1 MAENTR
7 LPTQPRD
14 PFDRFDEAISDPR
27 LYEADQSRYEQL
39 RYEPQPQYEEQ
50 PQYEQPQ
57 YEQPFAL
64 SYERTDVLPED
75 LPAHEQVP
83 LFLSNYEEE
92 SHQQLSEYAF
102 ASGDRRFG
110 SGGLKKA
117 RAGRIVTGVAV
128 VSAIAAV
135 LALFSI
141 DSTRAVIFNAS
152 LGGGGSSPPP
162 AQLAAAVPEPAQPQ
176 RIAAPPLAAEPTGA
190 EVTAARRSP
199 PNALASA
206 SPSRDEIAAAYQS
219 ALKGKVAVPE
229 PVAREAA
236 REVEVAAVT
245 PAATVVAVAPA
256 VREPVP
262 VTREAAPVRRID
274 PDELAVLLKRAKSL
288 LAIGDIT
295 SARLLLERAADA
307 QEAEAA
313 LMLAGTYDPQV
324 LGSQDLRS
332 VTPDPVAAKDPSYRG
347 RRHPHPQVA
356 ALPNDPQIAPAGIL
370 PCQPNDHRHD
380 LLVQTAPVT
389 PLPGVG
395 PPPGDQL
402 PMPPQQR
409 PWGHEQRSRPRPSW
423 QHPAERSQQ
432 RPVSLRQPR
441 TSDLTLQHP

>member
-1 MAENTR
+1 MRSVVGNITMAENNR
-7 LPTQPRD
+7 PAQSRD

-27 LYEADQSRYEQL
+27 LYEADQARYEQLRAQL

-64 SYERTDVLPED
+64 SFERTDVLPEE
-75 LPAHEQVP
+75 PPHEQVP

-152 LGGGGSSPPP
+152 LGGGGGGSAPPP

-176 RIAAPPLAAEPTGA
+176 RSIAAPPLAAEPTGA
-190 EVTAARRSP
+190 EVAAARRTP
-199 PNALASA
+199 PNAVASA

-219 ALKGKVAVPE
+219 AIKGNKVAAPE
-229 PVAREAA
+229 PVAQEAP
-236 REVEVAAVT
+236 REVAALAPT
-245 PAATVVAVAPA
+245 APVVAVAPA
-256 VREPVP
+256 VREPIP
-262 VTREAAPVRRID
+262 VTREAAPARRID
-274 PDELAVLLKRAKSL
+274 PDELTALLKRAKSL

-324 LGSQDLRS
+324 LGTQDLRS
-332 VTPDPVAAKDPSYRG
+332 VTPDEAAARVWYQKAAQLGSADAK
-347 RRHPHPQVA
+347 RR
-356 ALPNDPQIAPAGIL
+356 LG
-370 PCQPNDHRHD
+370 
-380 LLVQTAPVT
+380 
-389 PLPGVG
+389 
-395 PPPGDQL
+395 QL
-402 PMPPQQR
+402 N
-409 PWGHEQRSRPRPSW
+409 
-423 QHPAERSQQ
+423 
-432 RPVSLRQPR
+432 
-441 TSDLTLQHP
+441 

>member
-1 MAENTR
+1 MAENTK
-7 LPTQPRD
+7 PVQARD

-27 LYEADQSRYEQL
+27 LYEADQSRYQQLREQL
-39 RYEPQPQYEEQ
+39 RYEPQAQYEQ
-50 PQYEQPQ
+50 PQYEPHQ

-64 SYERTDVLPED
+64 SVERTEELPQ
-75 LPAHEQVP
+75 HEPVP
-83 LFLSNYEEE
+83 LFLANYEEE

-102 ASGDRRFG
+102 GGNRRFG

-152 LGGGGSSPPP
+152 LGGGGGGSPPA
-162 AQLAAAVPEPAQPQ
+162 AQLAAAMPEPAQPQ

-190 EVTAARRSP
+190 EVVAARRTP
-199 PNALASA
+199 PSALASA
-206 SPSRDEIAAAYQS
+206 SPTRDEIAAAYQS

-236 REVEVAAVT
+236 REVAAVA
-245 PAATVVAVAPA
+245 PAAPVIAVAPA

-262 VTREAAPVRRID
+262 VTREAAPAPRRID
-274 PDELAVLLKRAKSL
+274 PDELAALLKRAKGL

-332 VTPDPVAAKDPSYRG
+332 VAPDAAAARVWYQKAAQLGSADAK
-347 RRHPHPQVA
+347 RR
-356 ALPNDPQIAPAGIL
+356 LG
-370 PCQPNDHRHD
+370 
-380 LLVQTAPVT
+380 
-389 PLPGVG
+389 
-395 PPPGDQL
+395 QL
-402 PMPPQQR
+402 QN
-409 PWGHEQRSRPRPSW
+409 
-423 QHPAERSQQ
+423 
-432 RPVSLRQPR
+432 
-441 TSDLTLQHP
+441 

>member
-1 MAENTR
+1 MAENNR
-7 LPTQPRD
+7 PAQSRD
-14 PFDRFDEAISDPR
+14 PFDRFDEAISDHR

-39 RYEPQPQYEEQ
+39 RAQLRYEPQ

-57 YEQPFAL
+57 YEEPQYEQARYEQPFAL
-64 SYERTDVLPED
+64 SFERTDVLPEEM
-75 LPAHEQVP
+75 PPHEPVP

-92 SHQQLSEYAF
+92 SHQQLSEYTF

-117 RAGRIVTGVAV
+117 RAGRIVTGVVV

-152 LGGGGSSPPP
+152 LGGGGGSAPPP
-162 AQLAAAVPEPAQPQ
+162 AQLAAAVPESPQPQ

-190 EVTAARRSP
+190 EVAAARRTP

-206 SPSRDEIAAAYQS
+206 SPTRDEIAAAYQS

-236 REVEVAAVT
+236 REVAAVT
-245 PAATVVAVAPA
+245 PAAPVVAVAPA

-262 VTREAAPVRRID
+262 VTREAVPARRID
-274 PDELAVLLKRAKSL
+274 PDELAVLLKRAKRL
-288 LAIGDIT
+288 LSIGDIT

-313 LMLAGTYDPQV
+313 LMLAGTYDPLV

-332 VTPDPVAAKDPSYRG
+332 VTPDPAAARIWYEKASQLGSADAK
-347 RRHPHPQVA
+347 RR
-356 ALPNDPQIAPAGIL
+356 LG
-370 PCQPNDHRHD
+370 
-380 LLVQTAPVT
+380 
-389 PLPGVG
+389 
-395 PPPGDQL
+395 QL
-402 PMPPQQR
+402 QN
-409 PWGHEQRSRPRPSW
+409 
-423 QHPAERSQQ
+423 
-432 RPVSLRQPR
+432 
-441 TSDLTLQHP
+441 

>member
-39 RYEPQPQYEEQ
+39 RYEPQSRYEQQPQYEPQ
-50 PQYEQPQ
+50 PQYEQPR

-64 SYERTDVLPED
+64 SFDRTDVLPEE
-75 LPAHEQVP
+75 LPPHEPVP
-83 LFLSNYEEE
+83 LFLANYEEE

-102 ASGDRRFG
+102 ASGSRRFG

-117 RAGRIVTGVAV
+117 RAGRIVTGVVV

-152 LGGGGSSPPP
+152 LGGGGGSAPPP

-190 EVTAARRSP
+190 EVAAARRTS

-206 SPSRDEIAAAYQS
+206 SPTRDEIAAAYQS
-219 ALKGKVAVPE
+219 ALKGKVVVPE
-229 PVAREAA
+229 PAAREAS
-236 REVEVAAVT
+236 REVAAVT
-245 PAATVVAVAPA
+245 PTAPVVAVAPA

-332 VTPDPVAAKDPSYRG
+332 VTPDAATAQVWYQKAAQLGSADAK
-347 RRHPHPQVA
+347 RR
-356 ALPNDPQIAPAGIL
+356 LG
-370 PCQPNDHRHD
+370 
-380 LLVQTAPVT
+380 
-389 PLPGVG
+389 
-395 PPPGDQL
+395 QL
-402 PMPPQQR
+402 QN
-409 PWGHEQRSRPRPSW
+409 
-423 QHPAERSQQ
+423 
-432 RPVSLRQPR
+432 
-441 TSDLTLQHP
+441 

>member
-27 LYEADQSRYEQL
+27 LYEADQARYQQLREQL
-39 RYEPQPQYEEQ
+39 RYQPQPQYDPQPQFEQ
-50 PQYEQPQ
+50 PPYEQPQ

-64 SYERTDVLPED
+64 SFDRTDALPEEM
-75 LPAHEQVP
+75 PPHEQVP

-92 SHQQLSEYAF
+92 SHQQLSQYAF
-102 ASGDRRFG
+102 AGGDRRFG
-110 SGGLKKA
+110 SGGMKKA
-117 RAGRIVTGVAV
+117 RAGRIVTGVVV

-152 LGGGGSSPPP
+152 LGGGGGGSAPPP
-162 AQLAAAVPEPAQPQ
+162 VQLAAAQPDAPLPQ

-190 EVTAARRSP
+190 EVVAARRTP

-236 REVEVAAVT
+236 REVAPATTAAA
-245 PAATVVAVAPA
+245 PVVALAPA

-274 PDELAVLLKRAKSL
+274 PDELAALLKRAKSL

-295 SARLLLERAADA
+295 SSRLLLERAADA

-332 VTPDPVAAKDPSYRG
+332 VTPDPAAARVWYQKAAQLGSADA
-347 RRHPHPQVA
+347 RRR
-356 ALPNDPQIAPAGIL
+356 LG
-370 PCQPNDHRHD
+370 
-380 LLVQTAPVT
+380 
-389 PLPGVG
+389 
-395 PPPGDQL
+395 QL
-402 PMPPQQR
+402 QN
-409 PWGHEQRSRPRPSW
+409 
-423 QHPAERSQQ
+423 
-432 RPVSLRQPR
+432 
-441 TSDLTLQHP
+441 

>member
-1 MAENTR
+1 MAENTK
-7 LPTQPRD
+7 PVQARD

-27 LYEADQSRYEQL
+27 LYEADQSRYQQLREQL
-39 RYEPQPQYEEQ
+39 RYEPQTQYEQ
-50 PQYEQPQ
+50 PQYEPPQ

-64 SYERTDVLPED
+64 SVEPPEELP
-75 LPAHEQVP
+75 PHEPVP
-83 LFLSNYEEE
+83 LFLANYEEE
-92 SHQQLSEYAF
+92 HHQQLSEYAF
-102 ASGDRRFG
+102 ASGSRRFG

-152 LGGGGSSPPP
+152 LGGGGGSAPPP

-190 EVTAARRSP
+190 EVAAARRTP

-206 SPSRDEIAAAYQS
+206 SPTRDEIAAAYQS

-229 PVAREAA
+229 PVARDAA
-236 REVEVAAVT
+236 REVAAVT
-245 PAATVVAVAPA
+245 PAAPVVVAVAPA

-262 VTREAAPVRRID
+262 VTREAVPARRID
-274 PDELAVLLKRAKSL
+274 PDELVALLKRAKSL

-324 LGSQDLRS
+324 LGGQDLRS
-332 VTPDPVAAKDPSYRG
+332 VTPDAAAARDWYQKAAQLGSTDAK
-347 RRHPHPQVA
+347 RR
-356 ALPNDPQIAPAGIL
+356 LG
-370 PCQPNDHRHD
+370 
-380 LLVQTAPVT
+380 
-389 PLPGVG
+389 
-395 PPPGDQL
+395 QL
-402 PMPPQQR
+402 QN
-409 PWGHEQRSRPRPSW
+409 
-423 QHPAERSQQ
+423 
-432 RPVSLRQPR
+432 
-441 TSDLTLQHP
+441 

>member
-1 MAENTR
+1 M
-7 LPTQPRD
+7 
-14 PFDRFDEAISDPR
+14 
-27 LYEADQSRYEQL
+27 
-39 RYEPQPQYEEQ
+39 
-50 PQYEQPQ
+50 
-57 YEQPFAL
+57 
-64 SYERTDVLPED
+64 LPEE
-75 LPAHEQVP
+75 LPPHEPVP

-102 ASGDRRFG
+102 AGGDRRFG

-117 RAGRIVTGVAV
+117 RAGRIVTGVVV

-152 LGGGGSSPPP
+152 LGGGGGGSAPPP

-176 RIAAPPLAAEPTGA
+176 RIAAPPLAAEPSGA
-190 EVTAARRSP
+190 EVAAARRTP

-206 SPSRDEIAAAYQS
+206 SPTRDEIAAAYQS

-236 REVEVAAVT
+236 REVAAVAPTT
-245 PAATVVAVAPA
+245 PVVAVAPV

-274 PDELAVLLKRAKSL
+274 PDELAALLKRAKSL

-313 LMLAGTYDPQV
+313 LMLAGTYDPLV

-332 VTPDPVAAKDPSYRG
+332 ITPDPAAARVWYQKAAQLGSADAK
-347 RRHPHPQVA
+347 RR
-356 ALPNDPQIAPAGIL
+356 LG
-370 PCQPNDHRHD
+370 
-380 LLVQTAPVT
+380 
-389 PLPGVG
+389 
-395 PPPGDQL
+395 QL
-402 PMPPQQR
+402 QN
-409 PWGHEQRSRPRPSW
+409 
-423 QHPAERSQQ
+423 
-432 RPVSLRQPR
+432 
-441 TSDLTLQHP
+441 

>member
-7 LPTQPRD
+7 PAQSRD

-27 LYEADQSRYEQL
+27 LYEAEQSRYDQLREQL
-39 RYEPQPQYEEQ
+39 RYEPQPQYEP

-64 SYERTDVLPED
+64 SFERTDVLPEE
-75 LPAHEQVP
+75 LPPHEPVP

-92 SHQQLSEYAF
+92 AHQQLSEYAF
-102 ASGDRRFG
+102 ASGNRRFG

-117 RAGRIVTGVAV
+117 RAGRIVTGVVV

-141 DSTRAVIFNAS
+141 NSTRAVIFNAS
-152 LGGGGSSPPP
+152 LGGGGGGSPPA

-190 EVTAARRSP
+190 EVAAARRTP

-206 SPSRDEIAAAYQS
+206 SPTRDEIAAAYQS

-229 PVAREAA
+229 PVARDAA
-236 REVEVAAVT
+236 REVAAVA
-245 PAATVVAVAPA
+245 PAAPVVAVAPA

-262 VTREAAPVRRID
+262 VTREAAPARRID
-274 PDELAVLLKRAKSL
+274 PDELAALLKRAKSL
-288 LAIGDIT
+288 LSIGDIT

-332 VTPDPVAAKDPSYRG
+332 VTPDPAAARVWYQKAAQLGSADAK
-347 RRHPHPQVA
+347 RR
-356 ALPNDPQIAPAGIL
+356 LG
-370 PCQPNDHRHD
+370 
-380 LLVQTAPVT
+380 
-389 PLPGVG
+389 
-395 PPPGDQL
+395 QL
-402 PMPPQQR
+402 QN
-409 PWGHEQRSRPRPSW
+409 
-423 QHPAERSQQ
+423 
-432 RPVSLRQPR
+432 
-441 TSDLTLQHP
+441 

>member
-1 MAENTR
+1 MVENTK
-7 LPTQPRD
+7 PVQTRD

-27 LYEADQSRYEQL
+27 LYEADQSRYQQLREQL
-39 RYEPQPQYEEQ
+39 RYEPQTQYEQ
-50 PQYEQPQ
+50 PQYERPQ

-64 SYERTDVLPED
+64 SVEPPEELP
-75 LPAHEQVP
+75 PHEAVP
-83 LFLSNYEEE
+83 LFLANYEEE

-102 ASGDRRFG
+102 GGNRRFG

-117 RAGRIVTGVAV
+117 RAGRIVTGVVV

-152 LGGGGSSPPP
+152 LGGGGGSAPP
-162 AQLAAAVPEPAQPQ
+162 AVQLAAAVPEPALPQ

-190 EVTAARRSP
+190 ELAAARRTP
-199 PNALASA
+199 ANALASA
-206 SPSRDEIAAAYQS
+206 SPTRDEIAAAYQS

-229 PVAREAA
+229 PVARDAA
-236 REVEVAAVT
+236 REVAAVV
-245 PAATVVAVAPA
+245 PAAPVVAAVAPA

-262 VTREAAPVRRID
+262 VTREAAPARRID
-274 PDELAVLLKRAKSL
+274 PDELEALLKRAKGL

-332 VTPDPVAAKDPSYRG
+332 VSPDPAAARVWYQKAAQLGSADAK
-347 RRHPHPQVA
+347 RR
-356 ALPNDPQIAPAGIL
+356 LG
-370 PCQPNDHRHD
+370 
-380 LLVQTAPVT
+380 
-389 PLPGVG
+389 
-395 PPPGDQL
+395 QL
-402 PMPPQQR
+402 QN
-409 PWGHEQRSRPRPSW
+409 
-423 QHPAERSQQ
+423 
-432 RPVSLRQPR
+432 
-441 TSDLTLQHP
+441 

>member
-1 MAENTR
+1 MVENTK
-7 LPTQPRD
+7 PVQTRD

-27 LYEADQSRYEQL
+27 LYEADQSRYQQLREQL
-39 RYEPQPQYEEQ
+39 RYEPQTQYEQ
-50 PQYEQPQ
+50 PQYERPQ

-64 SYERTDVLPED
+64 SVEPPEELP
-75 LPAHEQVP
+75 PHEAVP
-83 LFLSNYEEE
+83 LFLANYEEE

-102 ASGDRRFG
+102 GGNRRFG

-152 LGGGGSSPPP
+152 LGGGGGSAPPP
-162 AQLAAAVPEPAQPQ
+162 VQLAAAVPEPALPQ

-190 EVTAARRSP
+190 EIAAARRTP
-199 PNALASA
+199 PNALASS
-206 SPSRDEIAAAYQS
+206 SPTRDEIAAAYQS

-229 PVAREAA
+229 PVARDAA
-236 REVEVAAVT
+236 REVAAVV
-245 PAATVVAVAPA
+245 PAAPVVAAVAPA

-262 VTREAAPVRRID
+262 AAREAAPARRID
-274 PDELAVLLKRAKSL
+274 PDELEALLKRAKGL

-332 VTPDPVAAKDPSYRG
+332 VSPDPAAARVWYQKAAQLGSADAK
-347 RRHPHPQVA
+347 RR
-356 ALPNDPQIAPAGIL
+356 LG
-370 PCQPNDHRHD
+370 
-380 LLVQTAPVT
+380 
-389 PLPGVG
+389 
-395 PPPGDQL
+395 QL
-402 PMPPQQR
+402 QN
-409 PWGHEQRSRPRPSW
+409 
-423 QHPAERSQQ
+423 
-432 RPVSLRQPR
+432 
-441 TSDLTLQHP
+441 

>member
-1 MAENTR
+1 MADNTR
-7 LPTQPRD
+7 PVQARD

-27 LYEADQSRYEQL
+27 LYEADQSRYEPP
-39 RYEPQPQYEEQ
+39 RYEQSRLEHSRYEQPQYEER
-50 PQYEQPQ
+50 Q

-64 SYERTDVLPED
+64 SFDRRDASFEQTEVLEED
-75 LPAHEQVP
+75 LPPHEPVP

-92 SHQQLSEYAF
+92 SHQQLSEYTF

-152 LGGGGSSPPP
+152 LGGGGGGSSPPP
-162 AQLAAAVPEPAQPQ
+162 AQLAAAVPEPAPQPQ
-176 RIAAPPLAAEPTGA
+176 PRVAAPPLAAEPTGA
-190 EVTAARRSP
+190 EVAAARRTP
-199 PNALASA
+199 PNAMASA
-206 SPSRDEIAAAYQS
+206 SPTRDEIAAAYQS

-229 PVAREAA
+229 PAAREAS
-236 REVEVAAVT
+236 REVVAALNPVA
-245 PAATVVAVAPA
+245 PVAAAVPA
-256 VREPVP
+256 VREPAP

-274 PDELAVLLKRAKSL
+274 PDELAALLKRAKGL
-288 LAIGDIT
+288 LSIGDIT

-332 VTPDPVAAKDPSYRG
+332 ITPDPAAAKIWYQKAAQLGSADAK
-347 RRHPHPQVA
+347 RR
-356 ALPNDPQIAPAGIL
+356 LG
-370 PCQPNDHRHD
+370 
-380 LLVQTAPVT
+380 
-389 PLPGVG
+389 
-395 PPPGDQL
+395 QL
-402 PMPPQQR
+402 QN
-409 PWGHEQRSRPRPSW
+409 
-423 QHPAERSQQ
+423 
-432 RPVSLRQPR
+432 
-441 TSDLTLQHP
+441 

>member
-1 MAENTR
+1 VGKNITMAENNR
-7 LPTQPRD
+7 PAQSRD

-39 RYEPQPQYEEQ
+39 RAQLRYEPQHEPQPQYEQ
-50 PQYEQPQ
+50 SQYQQPQ

-64 SYERTDVLPED
+64 SFERTDVLPEE
-75 LPAHEQVP
+75 LPPHEAVP

-92 SHQQLSEYAF
+92 SHQQLSEYTF
-102 ASGDRRFG
+102 AGGNRRFG

-117 RAGRIVTGVAV
+117 RAGRIVTGVVV

-152 LGGGGSSPPP
+152 LGGGGGSAPPP
-162 AQLAAAVPEPAQPQ
+162 AQLAAAMPEPAQPP

-190 EVTAARRSP
+190 EVAAARRSP

-219 ALKGKVAVPE
+219 ALKGKVAAPE
-229 PVAREAA
+229 PAARDAA
-236 REVEVAAVT
+236 REVAAVA
-245 PAATVVAVAPA
+245 PAAPVVVAVAPA

-262 VTREAAPVRRID
+262 VTREAVPARRID

-332 VTPDPVAAKDPSYRG
+332 VTPDPAAAKVWYQKAAQLGSADA
-347 RRHPHPQVA
+347 RRR
-356 ALPNDPQIAPAGIL
+356 LG
-370 PCQPNDHRHD
+370 
-380 LLVQTAPVT
+380 
-389 PLPGVG
+389 
-395 PPPGDQL
+395 QL
-402 PMPPQQR
+402 QN
-409 PWGHEQRSRPRPSW
+409 
-423 QHPAERSQQ
+423 
-432 RPVSLRQPR
+432 
-441 TSDLTLQHP
+441 

>member
-1 MAENTR
+1 MAENNR
-7 LPTQPRD
+7 PAQSRD

-39 RYEPQPQYEEQ
+39 RAQLRYTPQHDEPQ

-57 YEQPFAL
+57 YEQPRYEQPFAL
-64 SYERTDVLPED
+64 SFERTDVLPEE
-75 LPAHEQVP
+75 LPPHEAVP

-102 ASGDRRFG
+102 AGGNRRFG
-110 SGGLKKA
+110 GGGLKKSG
-117 RAGRIVTGVAV
+117 AGRIVTGVV
-128 VSAIAAV
+128 IVSAMAAV

-152 LGGGGSSPPP
+152 LGGGGGGIVPPP

-176 RIAAPPLAAEPTGA
+176 RSIAAPPLAAEPTGA
-190 EVTAARRSP
+190 EVAAARRSP
-199 PNALASA
+199 PTTVASA
-206 SPSRDEIAAAYQS
+206 SPSRDEIAAAYQT

-229 PVAREAA
+229 PVAREAS
-236 REVEVAAVT
+236 REVAAVT
-245 PAATVVAVAPA
+245 PAAPVVAVAPA

-307 QEAEAA
+307 QEPEAA

-332 VTPDPVAAKDPSYRG
+332 VAPDPDAARDWYQKAAQMGSADAK
-347 RRHPHPQVA
+347 RR
-356 ALPNDPQIAPAGIL
+356 LG
-370 PCQPNDHRHD
+370 
-380 LLVQTAPVT
+380 
-389 PLPGVG
+389 
-395 PPPGDQL
+395 QL
-402 PMPPQQR
+402 N
-409 PWGHEQRSRPRPSW
+409 
-423 QHPAERSQQ
+423 
-432 RPVSLRQPR
+432 
-441 TSDLTLQHP
+441 